1 MKLTNITLYAMTTA
15 FILSGCASNDPE
27 PVQEKPAVTLI
38 TLDPGHFH
46 AALVQKN
53 MVEGIDSNVYVYAPN
68 GPELKAHLD
77 LINQYNSR
85 QDKPTRWNEHVY
97 TGDDFAAKMLS
108 EKKGNV
114 VVLSGNN
121 KQKTEFMLQAID
133 SGMNVLADKPMAIN
147 SADFELL
154 QRSFNEAVKKNVLLY
169 DIMTERSEI
178 TNIVQKALVNDK
190 EVFGNLKTGSEKDP
204 AVVMESVHYFFKQVS
219 GKDLIRPVWFF
230 DAEQEGEAVA
240 DVGTHLVDL
249 VQWECFPDKPIDYQ
263 RDVKIIS
270 SRLWPTPL
278 TREQFAKVTKVD
290 SFPDFLKKDVKN
302 DVLNTHANGEI
313 NYSIDGK
320 HIRVTAKWNFQAEEG
335 GDSHYAMLD
344 GTKARVVIK
353 QTKEEKF
360 LPTLYVYPAKGRDKK
375 EFDSAVQNGINRIA
389 QKYAGVTV
397 EKSGD
402 GYKVIIP
409 EKYKDGHEAHFSQV
423 LERYLDYLRNHNMPK
438 WEIPCMIAKYYITTK
453 GVEMASKK

>member
-1 MKLTNITLYAMTTA
+1 
-15 FILSGCASNDPE
+15 
-27 PVQEKPAVTLI
+27 
-38 TLDPGHFH
+38 
-46 AALVQKN
+46 
-53 MVEGIDSNVYVYAPN
+53 
-68 GPELKAHLD
+68 
-77 LINQYNSR
+77 
-85 QDKPTRWNEHVY
+85 
-97 TGDDFAAKMLS
+97 
-108 EKKGNV
+108 
-114 VVLSGNN
+114 
-121 KQKTEFMLQAID
+121 
-133 SGMNVLADKPMAIN
+133 
-147 SADFELL
+147 
-154 QRSFNEAVKKNVLLY
+154 
-169 DIMTERSEI
+169 
-178 TNIVQKALVNDK
+178 
-190 EVFGNLKTGSEKDP
+190 
-204 AVVMESVHYFFKQVS
+204 MESVHYFFKQVS

-270 SRLWPTPL
+270 SKLWPTPL
-278 TREQFAKVTKVD
+278 TREQFAKVTKMD
-290 SFPDFLKKDVKN
+290 SFPEFLKKDVKN

-313 NYSIDGK
+313 NFSIDGK
-320 HIRVTAKWNFQAEEG
+320 HIRVTARWNFQAEEG

-344 GTKARVVIK
+344 GTKARVVIQ

-389 QKYAGVTV
+389 QQYAGVTV

-423 LERYLDYLRNHNMPK
+423 LERYLDYLRNHNMPR
-438 WEIPCMIAKYYITTK
+438 WEIPCMISKYYITTK

>member
-1 MKLTNITLYAMTTA
+1 MTTA

-27 PVQEKPAVTLI
+27 PVQSKPAVTLI

-53 MVEGIDSNVYVYAPN
+53 MVEGIDSNVYVYAPD

-77 LINQYNSR
+77 LINQYNTR
-85 QDKPTRWNEHVY
+85 QDNPTRWNEHVY
-97 TGDDFAAKMLS
+97 TGTDFAQKMLS

-121 KQKTEFMLQAID
+121 KEKTEFMLQAID

-178 TNIVQKALVNDK
+178 TNIVQKELANDK

-270 SRLWPTPL
+270 SKLWPTPL
-278 TREQFAKVTKVD
+278 TREQFAKVTKMD
-290 SFPDFLKKDVKN
+290 SFPEFLKKDVKN

-313 NYSIDGK
+313 NFSIDGK
-320 HIRVTAKWNFQAEEG
+320 HIRVTARWNFQAEE
-335 GDSHYAMLD
+335 
-344 GTKARVVIK
+344 
-353 QTKEEKF
+353 
-360 LPTLYVYPAKGRDKK
+360 
-375 EFDSAVQNGINRIA
+375 
-389 QKYAGVTV
+389 
-397 EKSGD
+397 
-402 GYKVIIP
+402 
-409 EKYKDGHEAHFSQV
+409 
-423 LERYLDYLRNHNMPK
+423 
-438 WEIPCMIAKYYITTK
+438 
-453 GVEMASKK
+453 

>member
-1 MKLTNITLYAMTTA
+1 MKLTKITLYAMTTA
-15 FILSGCASNDPE
+15 FLLNGCASDDRK
-27 PVQEKPAVTLI
+27 PVESKPPVTLI

-77 LINQYNSR
+77 LIAQYNGR
-85 QDKPTRWNEHVY
+85 QDNPTRWNEHVY

-154 QRSFNEAVKKNVLLY
+154 QKSFNEAVKKNVLLY

-178 TNIVQKALVNDK
+178 TNLLQRELAADEN
-190 EVFGNLKTGSEKDP
+190 VFGKLKPGTEKDP
-204 AVVMESVHYFFKQVS
+204 AVVMESIHYFFKQVS

-230 DAEQEGEAVA
+230 DVEQEGESVA

-249 VQWECFPDKPIDYQ
+249 VQWECFPDKAIDYQ
-263 RDVKIIS
+263 RDVEILS

-278 TREQFAKVTKVD
+278 TLEQFTRLTKAD
-290 SFPDFLKKDVKN
+290 SFPEFLKKDVKN
-302 DVLNTHANGEI
+302 GVLNTHANGEVNFTI
-313 NYSIDGK
+313 NGK
-320 HIRVTAKWNFQAEEG
+320 HIRVGVRWNFQAEEG

-344 GTKARVVIK
+344 GTKARLEIQQRK
-353 QTKEEKF
+353 QEKF
-360 LPTLYVYPAKGRDKK
+360 LPTLYVYPAKDRDKK
-375 EFDSAVQNGINRIA
+375 EFDSAVQRGIEKIA
-389 QKYAGVTV
+389 QKYAGVTA
-397 EKSGD
+397 EKSGS
-402 GYKVIIP
+402 GYQIVIP
-409 EKYKDGHEAHFSQV
+409 EKYKVGHEAHFSQV
-423 LERYLDYLRNHNMPK
+423 LERYLDYMRNHSMPA
-438 WEIPCMIAKYYITTK
+438 WEIPCMISKYYITTK

>member
-27 PVQEKPAVTLI
+27 PVQSKPAVTLI

-53 MVEGIDSNVYVYAPN
+53 MVEGIDSNVYVYAPD

-77 LINQYNSR
+77 LINQYNTR
-85 QDKPTRWNEHVY
+85 QDNPTRWNEHVY
-97 TGDDFAAKMLS
+97 TGTDFAQKMLS

-121 KQKTEFMLQAID
+121 KEKTEFMLQAID

-178 TNIVQKALVNDK
+178 TNIVQKELANDK

-204 AVVMESVHYFFKQVS
+204 AVVMQSVHYFFKQVS

-270 SRLWPTPL
+270 SKLWPTPL
-278 TREQFAKVTKVD
+278 TREQFAKVTKMD

-313 NYSIDGK
+313 NFSIDGK
-320 HIRVTAKWNFQAEEG
+320 HIRVTARWNFQAEEG

-344 GTKARVVIK
+344 GTKARVVIQ

-389 QKYAGVTV
+389 QQYAGVTV

-423 LERYLDYLRNHNMPK
+423 LERYLDYLRNHNMPR
-438 WEIPCMIAKYYITTK
+438 WEIPCMISKYYITTK